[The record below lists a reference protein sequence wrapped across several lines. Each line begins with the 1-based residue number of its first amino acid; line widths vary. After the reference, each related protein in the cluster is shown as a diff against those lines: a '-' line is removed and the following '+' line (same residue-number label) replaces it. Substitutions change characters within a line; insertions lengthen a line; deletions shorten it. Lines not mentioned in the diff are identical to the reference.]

1 MHASATPPRDIVS
14 NPEVEEY
21 LRKEGMTEDEWKR
34 VYDLRYCTILVPFE
48 DVSDEEDAELDH
60 ENDEKDSSNSP
71 EEPLHNHGIST
82 PPKSQGQRQLPTP
95 KSIQRHQ
102 DSPHAVLPKRE
113 LHTPTRNIGLR
124 TPIEKKSTDAPKQ
137 PRAQIHNAKIRNNQ
151 EDDLAEEDT
160 DALTIN
166 DPLASYLPA
175 ARTNAP
181 KLNNVLGHSSD
192 LTMDVGEDDDMEY
205 FHDALDSHYDS
216 DQAEDNGSS
225 RAGLKRRH
233 WELEQT
239 HRLLQPT
246 QPTAMKRVALS
257 TSFLNTTSTETLGL
271 LRPRSFSPSPSSI
284 ISQRRGSMT
293 SDTSSVSHLS
303 FNQNFSQRKLWTTQ
317 DWKTLEATYNQMNGN
332 AMKEADLTQ
341 VADRFLEEQ
350 EAQTGEKSF
359 WSREKVH
366 MRCIALYRVRSDT
379 RWDPVNHGSRRSRL
393 ESTPLSAGLRGASRR
408 SAQPYPAQNLSKSK
422 SNPTAIP
429 STGADRTSSSA
440 IADFLSHRR
449 ADRSQKQK
457 NADQGYQ
464 LKSVFKHRLASG
476 LRTVGQLIP
485 FWKDV
490 EQGNTNIKGKQK
502 VPLGV
507 PLGTA
512 QAVIDSFE
520 SKSLESECSGSS
532 FSRSGSVLS
541 NSDSNCERSRSSP
554 STPSPASSI
563 AEMLARG
570 HSVRS
575 TSATSESSLA

>member
-1 MHASATPPRDIVS
+1 MHTSASPPRDIVS

-48 DVSDEEDAELDH
+48 DDSDEEDAELDH
-60 ENDEKDSSNSP
+60 ERKERDSSSTF
-71 EEPLHNHGIST
+71 EEPLRDHGIST
-82 PPKSQGQRQLPTP
+82 PPKSQGQRQLATP

-102 DSPHAVLPKRE
+102 DSPRAVLPKQE
-113 LHTPTRNIGLR
+113 PHTPTRNIGLQ
-124 TPIEKKSTDAPKQ
+124 TPIEKKSINAPKQ
-137 PRAQIHNAKIRNNQ
+137 PRAQIQNANIRNNQ
-151 EDDLAEEDT
+151 KDDLEEDT
-160 DALTIN
+160 NALTIS
-166 DPLASYLPA
+166 DPLASYLPT

-181 KLNNVLGHSSD
+181 QLSNVLGRSSD
-192 LTMDVGEDDDMEY
+192 LIMGAGEDEDMEY
-205 FHDALDSHYDS
+205 FHDALDSHDGI
-216 DQAEDNGSS
+216 DQAESSGPS

-239 HRLLQPT
+239 PRLLQPT
-246 QPTAMKRVALS
+246 KPAAMKRVALS
-257 TSFLNTTSTETLGL
+257 ASLFNTTSTVTSGL
-271 LRPRSFSPSPSSI
+271 LKPRSFSPSPSSI
-284 ISQRRGSMT
+284 ISQRRGSVA

-303 FNQNFSQRKLWTTQ
+303 FNQNFSQSKLWTTQ
-317 DWKTLEATYNQMNGN
+317 DWKALEAVYNQMNGN
-332 AMKEADLTQ
+332 AMAEADLTQ

-350 EAQTGEKSF
+350 EALTGEKSF
-359 WSREKVH
+359 WSREKVL

-379 RWDPVNHGSRRSRL
+379 HWDPVNHAQGSRRSGL

-408 SAQPYPAQNLSKSK
+408 SAQPYPAQNFSRSK
-422 SNPTAIP
+422 SNATTIP
-429 STGADRTSSSA
+429 SAGTDSTSSSA

-449 ADRSQKQK
+449 ADRNQKQR

-476 LRTVGQLIP
+476 LRTVSQLIP

-490 EQGNTNIKGKQK
+490 EQGNTDIKGKQK

-512 QAVIDSFE
+512 QAVIESFE
-520 SKSLESECSGSS
+520 CKSLGSECSGSS

-541 NSDSNCERSRSSP
+541 NSDSNCERSRNP
-554 STPSPASSI
+554 PLTPPTGSI

-575 TSATSESSLA
+575 ASATSESSLA